1 MTQWRIPQPPKE
13 NQDVLKSL
21 PWAVDMPWW
30 NDSFRRQETE
40 TINRVIE
47 MTLRNL
53 ERFKE
58 KGRP

>member
-1 MTQWRIPQPPKE
+1 MTPQAPKE
-13 NQDVLKSL
+13 NQDAKSS
-21 PWAVDMPWW
+21 PWAVDIPWW
-30 NDSFRRQETE
+30 NDSFRKQESE